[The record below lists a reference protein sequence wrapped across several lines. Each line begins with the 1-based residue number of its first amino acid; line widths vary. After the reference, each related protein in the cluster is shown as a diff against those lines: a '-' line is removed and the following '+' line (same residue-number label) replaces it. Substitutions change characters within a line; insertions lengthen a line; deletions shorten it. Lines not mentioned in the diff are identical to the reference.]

1 MPTYLIERHIPGA
14 GKLSSQEL
22 RAISQQSVGVLRDLG
37 ADIKWLHSYIVEDR
51 IYCVYESIGVS
62 LIEEHARC
70 MGIPATAIMEV
81 GTIISPATAEE
92 PAA

>member
-14 GKLSSQEL
+14 GKLSAAEL

-37 ADIKWLHSYIVEDR
+37 SNIRWLHSYVIDDK
-51 IYCVYESIGVS
+51 IYCVYESTTVA

-70 MGIPATAIMEV
+70 MGIPANEISEV
-81 GTIISPATAEE
+81 HATISPATAES
-92 PAA
+92 